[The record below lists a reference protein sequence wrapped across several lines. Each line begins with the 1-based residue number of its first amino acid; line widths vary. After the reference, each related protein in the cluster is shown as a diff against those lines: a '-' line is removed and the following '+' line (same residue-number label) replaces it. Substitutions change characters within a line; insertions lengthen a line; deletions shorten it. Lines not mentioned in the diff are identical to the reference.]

1 MGKLAGDSI
10 YDKTRHWEM
19 KNTFALATLEGFS
32 KWAKAGIKAFASYDM
47 RHFDLPTMEGGIEK
61 YNEHTLSVG
70 GQLSKKQGKLL
81 HYNAIAE
88 IGIAGEDAGTL
99 AVDGNLD
106 VNIPFLGDTLS
117 IIGDAFFHRE
127 NPSFYYRKYHSRHLW
142 WEDSTRLALRY
153 VLPLMKSRIILI

>member
-1 MGKLAGDSI
+1 MD
-10 YDKTRHWEM
+10 
-19 KNTFALATLEGFS
+19 
-32 KWAKAGIKAFASYDM
+32 
-47 RHFDLPTMEGGIEK
+47 GGIEK
-61 YNEHTLSVG
+61 YNEHTFSVG

-127 NPSFYYRKYHSRHLW
+127 NPSFTIESIILDTSGGKTI
-142 WEDSTRLALRY
+142 STRSFIPA
-153 VLPLMKSRIILI
+153 SWEH